1 MHKQD
6 TVRKYICE
14 CIFFF

>member
-1 MHKQD
+1 MYKQD
-6 TVRKYICE
+6 KFRKYICE